1 MSERIFRYETN
12 AREEWLDVNDDE
24 TVTYHIENS
33 GWPMM
38 KAGIGGSDKTFTI
51 EEAKKKWSA
60 HAAAIDKA
68 LVKIRADRPKVKK

>member
-12 AREEWLDVNDDE
+12 AHEEWLDVNSDE

-38 KAGIGGSDKTFTI
+38 KAGIGGRDKTFTI
-51 EEAKKKWSA
+51 EEAKEKWSA
-60 HAAAIDKA
+60 HGAAIDKA
-68 LVKIRADRPKVKK
+68 LSKIRADRPKV